1 MLKNSQNLKQEV
13 KIRLIRHLPAN
24 ISKTNQTDVLQ
35 LIRKTTESIVK
46 NRLNSEEKEKLVKD
60 LISEILGFGPIDS
73 LLRDPSITEIMING
87 PKQIYIE
94 QNGKLLHINI
104 QFRDNEHLFS
114 FIDKVLSDAGRRA
127 TELEPYVDARLTD
140 GSRVNIVKPP
150 ISLSPLITLRKFNFH
165 TLTIDELLGLGTL
178 NKEIADFLDTC
189 IKAKKNIIISGGTG
203 AGKTTLLNSLTSFI
217 PKEERIIV
225 IENTR
230 ELHINH
236 PHVISLECRPSSITG
251 KGEITLHQLAKNSLH
266 MRPDRIIL
274 GEIRGEEALD
284 VIQAMNTGQEG
295 SLCTI
300 HSNSCLDCMERLQIL
315 TLMANS
321 NISSEVA
328 IRQVVLAVDLI
339 IQMSRLKDGSRKI
352 IQISEVIKNKKTTFS
367 LKDIFVW
374 RR

>member
-13 KIRLIRHLPAN
+13 KARLIKHLPDN
-24 ISKTNQTDVLQ
+24 ISKTNRIDVSQ
-35 LIRKTTESIVK
+35 LIRKITESIIK
-46 NRLNSEEKEKLVKD
+46 NRLNNEEKEKLIED
-60 LISEILGFGPIDS
+60 LTSEILGFGPIDS
-73 LLRDPSITEIMING
+73 LLKDPSITEIMING
-87 PKQIYIE
+87 PKHIYIE
-94 QNGKLLHINI
+94 QNGKLLHANI
-104 QFRDNEHLFS
+104 RFQDNNHLFT
-114 FIDKVLSDAGRRA
+114 FIDKILSDAGRRV
-127 TELEPYVDARLTD
+127 TELEPYVDARLAD
-140 GSRVNIVKPP
+140 GSRINIVRPP
-150 ISLSPLITLRKFNFH
+150 ISLFPLITLRKFNFH
-165 TLTIDELLGLGTL
+165 TLTMPELLSLGTL
-178 NKEIADFLDTC
+178 DKETANLLNTC

-203 AGKTTLLNSLTSFI
+203 AGKTTLLNSLISFV
-217 PKEERIIV
+217 PKEERIVV
-225 IENTR
+225 IETTR
-230 ELHINH
+230 ELHIDH
-236 PHVISLECRPSSITG
+236 PHVVSLECRPASITG

-284 VIQAMNTGQEG
+284 VIQAMNTGQQG

-352 IQISEVIKNKKTTFS
+352 IQISEVIKTKKTTFS
-367 LKDIFVW
+367 IKDIFVL
-374 RR
+374 

>member
-13 KIRLIRHLPAN
+13 KVRLIRHLPAN
-24 ISKTNQTDVLQ
+24 ISKIDQTGVLQ

-46 NRLNSEEKEKLVKD
+46 NKLNNEEKEKLIED

-73 LLRDPSITEIMING
+73 LLKDPSITEIMING

-94 QNGKLLHINI
+94 QNGKLLRINTL
-104 QFRDNEHLFS
+104 FRDNEHLFS
-114 FIDKVLSDAGRRA
+114 FIDKMLSNAGRRA
-127 TELEPYVDARLTD
+127 TELEPYVDARLAD
-140 GSRVNIVKPP
+140 GSRINIVKPP
-150 ISLSPLITLRKFNFH
+150 ISPFPLITLRKFNFH
-165 TLTIDELLGLGTL
+165 TLTIAELLDLGTL
-178 NKEIADFLDTC
+178 DKKTANFLDTF

-203 AGKTTLLNSLTSFI
+203 AGKTTLLNSLASFI
-217 PKEERIIV
+217 PKEERIVV

-236 PHVISLECRPSSITG
+236 PHVVSLECRPASITG

-284 VIQAMNTGQEG
+284 VIQAMNTGQAG

-328 IRQVVLAVDLI
+328 IRQVVLAIDLI

-352 IQISEVIKNKKTTFS
+352 IQISEVIKTQKTIFS
-367 LKDIFVW
+367 LKDIFVL
-374 RR
+374 